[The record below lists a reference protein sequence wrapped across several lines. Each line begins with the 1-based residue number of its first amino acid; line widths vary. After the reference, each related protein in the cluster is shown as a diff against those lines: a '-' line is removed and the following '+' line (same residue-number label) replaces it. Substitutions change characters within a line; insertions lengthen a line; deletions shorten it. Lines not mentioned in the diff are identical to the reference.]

1 MIMPDHRL
9 VKLGRREIGVG
20 LWEGDGDPSLTP
32 LLMCNGIGMNMEVL
46 APLAALLGGRRII
59 AFDPPGIGKSPDPWL
74 PYTAGSVANWIAD
87 ILDELEVPEADLLGF
102 SWGGA
107 IAQQF
112 AIQHKRRVRK
122 LALAAIG
129 PGWPVIP
136 GQASVLSYLTDP
148 GWIGQLRE
156 NPRRA
161 AFIGIGE
168 ADRLAL
174 TPDFLSRLKLP
185 RMRGYFFQMSAL
197 AAWTSA
203 LALPL
208 LDRPVMVMA
217 GSEDQVVP
225 VANARLL
232 AALVPRAR
240 LEILDGA
247 GHLLMFSHAEQ
258 VAALL
263 RSFLASD
270 KQVPK
275 HAA

>member
-1 MIMPDHRL
+1 MNTPDHRL
-9 VKLGRREIGVG
+9 VKLGRREIGIGV
-20 LWEGDGDPSLTP
+20 WNGDSASRFPP
-32 LLMCNGIGMNMEVL
+32 LVVCNGIGMNMEVIT
-46 APLAALLGGRRII
+46 PLAAMLGNRTII
-59 AFDPPGIGKSPDPWL
+59 AFDPPGVGRSADPWL
-74 PYTAGSVANWIAD
+74 PYTAGMVANWIAGM
-87 ILDELEVPEADLLGF
+87 LDELEIPEADLFGF

-112 AIQHKRRVRK
+112 AIQHKRRVRR

-136 GQASVLSYLTDP
+136 GQASILSYLTDP
-148 GWIGQLRE
+148 AWIGQLRE

-168 ADRLAL
+168 ADRKAL
-174 TPDFLSRLKLP
+174 TPDFLARLTLP
-185 RMRGYFFQMSAL
+185 GARGYFFQMAAL
-197 AAWTSA
+197 AGWTSA
-203 LALPL
+203 LALPF
-208 LDRPVMVMA
+208 LDRPVMVVA

-225 VANARLL
+225 AANSRML
-232 AALVPRAR
+232 AAIVPGAR
-240 LEILDGA
+240 LEIIDHA

-263 RSFLASD
+263 RSFLGSD
-270 KQVPK
+270 KQGER